1 MSHKPT
7 IEFHGG
13 DAESGDVFMVETH
26 CPEGYKLDQH
36 AHDKPHLS
44 YLASGMAR
52 VEVDGV
58 GRVYVGP
65 CVLTIAAHKVHSV
78 TAITPI
84 TWLCLWATDDD
95 MQEAAKDSL
104 KLLEV
109 L

>member
-1 MSHKPT
+1 MKPT

-26 CPEGYKLDQH
+26 CPAGYKLGQH

-44 YLASGMAR
+44 YLASGTAL
-52 VEVDGV
+52 VEVDGI
-58 GRVYVGP
+58 GSEYTGP
-65 CVLTIAAHKVHSV
+65 CVLTIAAHKVHAV

-84 TWLCLWATDDD
+84 TWLCLWTADDN

>member
-1 MSHKPT
+1 MKPT

-26 CPEGYKLDQH
+26 CPAGYKLGQH

-65 CVLTIAAHKVHSV
+65 AVLTIAAHKAHSV
-78 TAITPI
+78 TAVTPI
-84 TWLCLWATDDD
+84 TWLCLWTTDDN
-95 MQEAAKDSL
+95 MQVAAKDSAHHFP
-104 KLLEV
+104 KR
-109 L
+109 